1 MLKRRSGAAVAA
13 VLLAAGCGTQA
24 VRVEPPEVDEA
35 TAEVCAEF
43 VAALPDTLMD
53 AERATVRPESEL
65 TAAWGD
71 PPIGVR
77 CGVPRPSALA
87 PDSLL
92 QEVNGVPWLPLPADD
107 PTMYVAVG
115 HIAYVELTVPSAH
128 GPPAAALTALSTAVE
143 EHIPA
148 LPEGEL

>member
-1 MLKRRSGAAVAA
+1 MLIRRLGAAFTA
-13 VLLAAGCGTQA
+13 VLTAAGCGAPT

-35 TAEVCAEF
+35 TARTCAAF
-43 VAALPDTLMD
+43 VASLPDTLMD

-87 PDSLL
+87 PDSVL

-115 HIAYVELTVPSAH
+115 HTAYVELTVPPTH
-128 GPPAAALTALSTAVE
+128 GPPAAALTTLSAAVE